1 MSSSADE
8 PKSLLRRLLRETSE
22 MKAVEGNPPAELPA
36 ESEPQTPES
45 SPVTKASR
53 PNTSPI
59 RPAPPEPRPAPLP
72 IAPNMQPDVVEMPTS
87 GTFNVE
93 ERLKAELTLEKL
105 RQKTALVAQEFA
117 AGKLNRAQFLAMY
130 QHYNEKRII
139 IERLL
144 ERDPDSQAWESVASA
159 GNTTF
164 LREHFASRVVSFAIF
179 DYDSSDPLVE
189 KGSPTLPKEFC
200 ERLLTAIR
208 KLRRSQKPL
217 TVQRKVLDDGH
228 WMAFIPGA
236 WTTAFVMFTLEPSN
250 RQLVRVADLHRDFE
264 RANKLLL
271 ARGVRNADQL
281 VFPHRALLEESA

>member
-1 MSSSADE
+1 
-8 PKSLLRRLLRETSE
+8 
-22 MKAVEGNPPAELPA
+22 MKAVEATPPTQLPA
-36 ESEPQTPES
+36 ESTPEM
-45 SPVTKASR
+45 PKPQPAPAAGR

-59 RPAPPEPRPAPLP
+59 RPTPPEPQPAPLP
-72 IAPNMQPDVVEMPTS
+72 IAPNMQADAVEMPVS

-179 DYDSSDPLVE
+179 DYDSSDPLIE
-189 KGSPTLPKEFC
+189 RGAPTLPKDFSD
-200 ERLLTAIR
+200 RLLSAIR

-217 TVQRKVLDDGH
+217 TVQRKVLEDGH
-228 WMAFIPGA
+228 WMAFIPGL

-264 RANKLLL
+264 RANKVLLS
-271 ARGVRNADQL
+271 RGVRNVDQL